1 MSSQVTTQP
10 PERQG
15 VGGIILVGILLGAI
29 IAPIAAY
36 FGMDYLGQVGH
47 ACGGGGEQM
56 TCPMRH
62 IILSGMGIPVGAL
75 IGFGLA
81 YWVASRRFN
90 AGR

>member
-1 MSSQVTTQP
+1 MSSQVTTPP

-15 VGGIILVGILLGAI
+15 VGGIILTGIMLGVV
-29 IAPIAAY
+29 IAPVAIY
-36 FGMDYLGQVGH
+36 FGMDYFGQVGP

-56 TCPMRH
+56 TCGMRQ
-62 IILSGMGIPVGAL
+62 IVMSGMGIPVGAL

-81 YWVASRRFN
+81 YWVACRRFN